1 MRGREAGHRPDSL
14 TVLFASGDTGT
25 PLPPSPAG
33 APTPMPRPPFAPLST
48 SRAWR
53 RPGRAGL
60 AALGLGLTLLAG
72 AACGKRGAP
81 LAPLPRVPAAVQTFA
96 ALRRGDAV
104 ELTVLVPAS
113 NAAGDQP
120 GDIGRVE
127 VYALTAVAAP
137 RLETGRI
144 PGGAVLVASSPVRRP
159 LPPAPPLPAGT
170 PPVPL
175 PPGVDQGASVA
186 FSETL
191 TPAALRAT
199 ETPVVRGASE
209 DPTVPGPIVFERPE
223 LVLKRHYMAAAVSR
237 GGRRG
242 AWSTVR
248 SVPVAPPSGAPSA
261 PVLTY
266 DATGYHLTWT
276 PAPDAWQAPPPAV
289 DLLES
294 RPLGTVRPPTRYNVY
309 AADAAGTPSGAPLA
323 SESVAAPAFD
333 VAGVTFDAER
343 CFVVRGVDTF
353 DGVAIEG
360 PASPPG
366 CETARDTFPP
376 PAPTALEA
384 VGGAGVIS
392 LIWEGVEAP
401 DLAGYL
407 VLRGE
412 AGGEPGTVLTPAPI
426 TARSFEDKQVTPGTR
441 YVYVVVAIDSA
452 TPANRSAPS
461 NRAEEVARQ

>member
-1 MRGREAGHRPDSL
+1 MLSRMS
-14 TVLFASGDTGT
+14 
-25 PLPPSPAG
+25 
-33 APTPMPRPPFAPLST
+33 RPPLASPST

-53 RPGRAGL
+53 RPGRPGL
-60 AALGLGLTLLAG
+60 AALGLGLALLAG

-81 LAPLPRVPAAVQTFA
+81 LPPLPRVPAGVQTFS
-96 ALRRGDAV
+96 ALRRGTAV

-113 NAAGDQP
+113 NASGDQP

-127 VYALTAVAAP
+127 VYALTAATAP

-144 PGGAVLVASSPVRRP
+144 PTGAVLVASSPVRRP
-159 LPPAPPLPAGT
+159 LPPAPPLPPGT
-170 PPVPL
+170 PAVPV
-175 PPGVDQGASVA
+175 PPGVDQGTAVT

-191 TPAALRAT
+191 TAAELRAT
-199 ETPVVRGASE
+199 ETGLDRDAVE
-209 DPTVPGPIVFERPE
+209 DRPLPGPVVFERPE

-266 DATGYHLTWT
+266 DASGYHLTWT
-276 PAPDAWQAPPPAV
+276 PAADAWQPPPPAADV
-289 DLLES
+289 LES

-333 VAGVTFDAER
+333 VAGVVFEAER

-366 CETARDTFPP
+366 CVSASDTFPP

-392 LIWEGVEAP
+392 LIWEGVEAA

-407 VLRGE
+407 VLRGDP
-412 AGGEPGTVLTPAPI
+412 GGEPDMVLTPVPI

-461 NRAEEVARQ
+461 NRAEETARQ